1 LFDEKLEGQMS
12 FRTKFAL
19 ILASATLAIY
29 TVVGGWI
36 STRAQQPA
44 NDPNAQLRIFESV
57 LQHIQNDYVDEPNM
71 EKVRA
76 GALRGLA
83 YGLDPYSTYLTPEQV
98 RDYSDNA
105 KNNQSGIGAEL
116 SQVAS
121 YLYVI
126 APMKGSPA
134 DQAGVRAGDI
144 IEYIDNKA
152 TRDIS
157 LYDAKQLLNGPA
169 GTEVKLR
176 ILRANTKPLTLT
188 VKRGTSRAATAETR
202 METGRI
208 GVLRINSLTD
218 GEANDVRGR
227 LQDLIK
233 QGAQKVVVDLRATA
247 GGSISDAVA
256 VANLFVRDGVLAE
269 TIGREGK
276 VLKTYSADPKA
287 AIFNGPLVVLIDS
300 GTAGAAEVVAS
311 AVLDRN
317 RGQVV
322 GERSFGAGAEQQLF
336 TLRGGDGLLLTTVK
350 WASGSGKPFLG
361 EDRARSGVMPSV
373 EVKRPELADAID
385 PDDLTGNDDDAVAKP
400 SASPDKQVTP
410 EETPKAPAEDVQ
422 MKKALELL
430 RESKPQAQRA
440 AA

>member
-1 LFDEKLEGQMS
+1 MS

-19 ILASATLAIY
+19 ILLSATLAIY

-57 LQHIQNDYVDEPNM
+57 LQHIQTDYVDEPNM

-98 RDYSDNA
+98 RQFNEDGKS
-105 KNNQSGIGAEL
+105 NQVGIGAEL

-144 IEYIDNKA
+144 IEYIDGKA

-157 LYDAKQLLNGPA
+157 LYDAKQLLNGSE
-169 GTEVKLR
+169 GSEVKLR
-176 ILRANTKPLTLT
+176 ILRANARPLTLT
-188 VKRGTSRAATAETR
+188 VKRGSFRAPSAEAR
-202 METGRI
+202 LEAGRI
-208 GVLRINSLTD
+208 GVLRVNSFAQ
-218 GEANDVRGR
+218 GEAADARARV
-227 LQDLIK
+227 QDLIK
-233 QGAQKVVVDLRATA
+233 QGAQKMVLDLRGTA
-247 GGSISDAVA
+247 GGSIDEAVA
-256 VANLFVRDGVLAE
+256 VANFFIKDGMLAQ
-269 TIGREGK
+269 TSGREGK
-276 VLKTYSADPKA
+276 TLKTFTADSKA
-287 AIFNGPLVVLIDS
+287 AIFSGPMVVLIDA

-311 AVLDRN
+311 AFLERN

-322 GERSFGAGAEQQLF
+322 GEKSFGAGAEQQLF

-350 WASGSGKPFLG
+350 WASASGKPFLG
-361 EDRARSGVMPSV
+361 EDRSHSGVSPSV

-385 PDDLTGNDDDAVAKP
+385 PDDLTGNDDDQAPKPGQLNEKPQVAPEPAKP
-400 SASPDKQVTP
+400 SV
-410 EETPKAPAEDVQ
+410 EDLQ
-422 MKKALELL
+422 LKKAIELL
-430 RESKPQAQRA
+430 RESKSLQRA
-440 AA
+440 A

>member
-1 LFDEKLEGQMS
+1 MS
-12 FRTKFAL
+12 LRTKFIL
-19 ILASATLAIY
+19 ILASATLTIY

-71 EKVRA
+71 DKVRA

-83 YGLDPYSTYLTPEQV
+83 YGLDPYSTYLTAEQV
-98 RDYSDNA
+98 RDYNA
-105 KNNQSGIGAEL
+105 GNKNNQVGIGAEL

-134 DQAGVRAGDI
+134 DQAGLNAGDI

-169 GTEVKLR
+169 GSEVKLR
-176 ILRANTKPLTLT
+176 VLRANSSPLTVT
-188 VKRGTSRAATAETR
+188 VKRGSARAAAAEAR
-202 METGRI
+202 MEAGRVGI
-208 GVLRINSLTD
+208 LRINSLND
-218 GEANDVRGR
+218 GEANEIRAR
-227 LQDLIK
+227 LQDLLK
-233 QGAQKVVVDLRATA
+233 QGAQKIVIDVRDTA
-247 GGSISDAVA
+247 GGSLTEAVA
-256 VANLFVRDGVLAE
+256 VANFFIKDGVLAQ
-269 TIGREGK
+269 TVGREGK
-276 VLKTYSADPKA
+276 ALKTYPADPKA
-287 AIFNGPLVVLIDS
+287 VLFNGPVVAMIDT
-300 GTAGAAEVVAS
+300 GTAGAAEVIAS
-311 AVLDRN
+311 ALLEHN

-322 GERSFGAGAEQQLF
+322 GEKSFGAGAEQQLF

-350 WASGSGKPFLG
+350 WASGNGKTFLG
-361 EDRARSGVMPSV
+361 EDRNHSGVSPSV
-373 EVKRPELADAID
+373 DVKGPEIADSVD

-400 SASPDKQVTP
+400 DQSNEKRDAAQTP
-410 EETPKAPAEDVQ
+410 ATKPAAAEDLQ
-422 MKKALELL
+422 LKKALELL
-430 RESKPQAQRA
+430 RDNKSIPTQKA
-440 AA
+440 A